1 MNGVPGPPSEILV
14 RWFCYLSIVLSISE
28 APYKILLVD
37 QISELLGWKVS
48 GNSFKILVI
57 EDPEWGTY
65 SSFKGAF
72 HLESNMSLLLGEKV
86 NKSFSKENSPK
97 QANFEIRREIIDLA
111 QLESLQEQLRQTELI
126 VD

>member
-1 MNGVPGPPSEILV
+1 MHNDAFIEL
-14 RWFCYLSIVLSISE
+14 
-28 APYKILLVD
+28 D

-65 SSFKGAF
+65 SSSKGAF
-72 HLESNMSLLLGEKV
+72 HLESNVSLLLGEKV

-97 QANFEIRREIIDLA
+97 QAN
-111 QLESLQEQLRQTELI
+111 LR
-126 VD
+126 DKKRDH